1 MLEPLPDDLVELLEG
16 VPIGEYLV
24 QQDDT
29 RRILWR
35 LTDGEPPDGALEPA
49 EDWAMG
55 GSVHS
60 HASVPLSG
68 RS

>member
-1 MLEPLPDDLVELLEG
+1 MLEPLLDDLVELLEG

-49 EDWAMG
+49 EDWAIRYDCLTF
-55 GSVHS
+55 STT
-60 HASVPLSG
+60 
-68 RS
+68 R